1 MTSFSHF
8 PPNYQKVSHER
19 TIKSNLHS
27 RIAQKKGGTERILW
41 CRKFCE
47 REKKSTKGTD
57 NFSAQKNSDKRE
69 IKCQNHLSTL
79 HPLFKKDFLVAELM
93 GKVGRRKSY
102 VFKRIWWT
110 LPSILK
116 LVGTPGTSKSI
127 GENCQ
132 CANSKKRRHLLTKT
146 RRQRKSRKT
155 ASKVRLCKSYWKIPS
170 LINGGGRFPKEIIHC
185 IILTIFF
192 LAFLQPHT
200 HIVLLLQSYI

>member
-19 TIKSNLHS
+19 TIKSNFHS
-27 RIAQKKGGTERILW
+27 RITLKKKGGPNE
-41 CRKFCE
+41 FCGVE
-47 REKKSTKGTD
+47 NSAREKKSTKGTD

-102 VFKRIWWT
+102 VFKRISWT

-155 ASKVRLCKSYWKIPS
+155 ASKVRLCKSLLENS
-170 LINGGGRFPKEIIHC
+170 FINKWRG
-185 IILTIFF
+185 
-192 LAFLQPHT
+192 
-200 HIVLLLQSYI
+200 